1 MAPSWESSSSSVA
14 FLYKLRLIF
23 SSNRTCRY
31 TDQQVATQCVQHFVL
46 QQLMVY
52 SSEFGIHVDQ
62 MRIPRGCQ
70 CGLSVAGTANIPP
83 SQTQTTSSSG
93 APPPGSSS
101 SPATQSERAPYATP
115 TVL

>member
-1 MAPSWESSSSSVA
+1 METKMA
-14 FLYKLRLIF
+14 LMIILRAYCLMKTVGTKVPLKF
-23 SSNRTCRY
+23 FPTGRPLLGC
-31 TDQQVATQCVQHFVL
+31 DK
-46 QQLMVY
+46 LMVY
-52 SSEFGIHVDQ
+52 SSEFGILVDQ
-62 MRIPRGCQ
+62 MRIPQGCQ
-70 CGLSVAGTANIPP
+70 CGVSVAGTANIPP